1 MRNWILPVNP
11 IQDDVEDARMAKLI
25 SGERPSPMIESAFS
39 ERYSHFSIKKSH
51 ESVKNLEAYISDCVD
66 ESGSSIATHE

>member
-1 MRNWILPVNP
+1 
-11 IQDDVEDARMAKLI
+11 MAKLI

-66 ESGSSIATHE
+66 ESGSSVATHEQNTDIEEYLDGSDL